1 MRASGSSPPEDGC
14 REALPVNQTSSMKS
28 KQETCK
34 PSSLMDCVENWTDR
48 RSILDNTYFTSLR
61 NDSMPRERFVR
72 SQRQFFFAVRYF
84 SRPMAALMARMP
96 DSASRQGLIHNLS
109 EEHGFDDEGA
119 VAGFDPALAHD
130 LTFLAFL
137 RTLGVN
143 GAEMSKEREGPEA
156 RAFNT
161 ALMGTC
167 LMERIETAFGCLGVI
182 EYAFADICELIGRK
196 VVERGWI
203 APDELV
209 HYKLHAQIDKRHA
222 ADLFKVVDGAWNRD
236 ASARAAV
243 EDGIVL
249 GLHLFNRLYE
259 DLHAAASDEP

>member
-1 MRASGSSPPEDGC
+1 
-14 REALPVNQTSSMKS
+14 MKS
-28 KQETCK
+28 SETTFGT
-34 PSSLMDCVENWTDR
+34 SFLMGCVEDWTER
-48 RSILDNTYFTSLR
+48 RPILENSYFSALKD
-61 NDSMPRERFVR
+61 DSMSRERFVR
-72 SQRQFFFAVRYF
+72 SQKQFYFAVRFF

-119 VAGFDPALAHD
+119 VTGFDPALAHD

-137 RTLGVN
+137 RTFGVS
-143 GAEMSKEREGPEA
+143 GAEMAKDREGPEV

-161 ALMGTC
+161 GLIGACM
-167 LMERIETAFGCLGVI
+167 MERVELAFGCLGVI
-182 EYAFADICELIGRK
+182 EFAFADICELIGRK

-222 ADLFKVVDGAWNRD
+222 ADFFKVVDGAWSRD
-236 ASARAAV
+236 AAARAAV

-259 DLHAAASDEP
+259 DLHTAPGDGL